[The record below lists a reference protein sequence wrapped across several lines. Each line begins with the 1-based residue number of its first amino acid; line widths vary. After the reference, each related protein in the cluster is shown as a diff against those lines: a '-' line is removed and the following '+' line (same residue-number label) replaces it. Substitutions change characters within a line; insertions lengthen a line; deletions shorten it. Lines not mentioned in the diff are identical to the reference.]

1 MKTIGAALL
10 LTVAMMMQTI
20 PTITA
25 EIPIQENSNSE
36 TAVSESAVSEVP
48 DSETITPE
56 SAAASC
62 YYDETIPVRL
72 LDKNGIE
79 TLTLHD
85 YLIHVVLQEMPA
97 SFETEALKAQAVA
110 ARTFTMERIYEGGR
124 HEDADVCGDS
134 TCCQCY
140 LDEQE
145 GREIY
150 GDGYDAAWDKVREA
164 VEGTDGQVI
173 TYGDELIEAAYFSS
187 TGGSTESA
195 ASVWGGDVPYLQPV
209 SSPETP
215 SVEEVTVSFAD
226 FQAALPEAALEGEPA
241 GWFGAVT
248 YTEGGAVETMVIGG
262 ATYSGTTLRSRFSL
276 RSARFTA
283 AVTEEGISFETTGSG
298 HGVGL
303 SQYGADEMARTGSS
317 YRDILT
323 HYYTGTEIKQL
334 Y

>member
-1 MKTIGAALL
+1 MKTIGTALL
-10 LTVAMMMQTI
+10 LTVAMMIQTI
-20 PTITA
+20 PGIA
-25 EIPIQENSNSE
+25 VGIPAREGDDSEADVSEAIASDVSDSE
-36 TAVSESAVSEVP
+36 TA
-48 DSETITPE
+48 
-56 SAAASC
+56 AASSF
-62 YYDETIPVRL
+62 YDGTIPVRL
-72 LDKNGIE
+72 LDKEE
-79 TLTLHD
+79 TKTITLHD
-85 YLIHVVLQEMPA
+85 YLIDVVLQEMPA
-97 SFETEALKAQAVA
+97 SFEKEALKAQAVA

-145 GREIY
+145 GRDIY
-150 GDGYDAAWDKVREA
+150 GDGSDAAREKVRAA
-164 VEGTDGQVI
+164 VEETDGQVI
-173 TYGDELIEAAYFSS
+173 TYGDELIEAAYFSN

-215 SVEEVTVSFAD
+215 SVDEVMVNLED
-226 FQAALPEAALEGEPA
+226 FRAALPEAVLEGEPA
-241 GWFGAVT
+241 GWFGAVA
-248 YTEGGAVETMVIGG
+248 YTDGGAVETMVIGG
-262 ATYSGTTLRSRFSL
+262 VTYSGTTLRGRFSL
-276 RSARFTA
+276 KSARFTV

-317 YRDILT
+317 YREILT
-323 HYYTGTEIKQL
+323 HYYTGTEVKQL

>member
-1 MKTIGAALL
+1 MKAIGAALL
-10 LTVAMMMQTI
+10 LAVAIMIETI
-20 PTITA
+20 PAITA
-25 EIPIQENSNSE
+25 GLPGRGEEIPEAANSE
-36 TAVSESAVSEVP
+36 VMGTETS
-48 DSETITPE
+48 DSEGSVPE
-56 SAAASC
+56 SAGSSC

-72 LDKNGIE
+72 LDKNGVE

-97 SFETEALKAQAVA
+97 SFEMEALKAQAVA

-124 HEDADVCGDS
+124 HEEADVCGDS

-150 GDGYDAAWDKVREA
+150 GDGYDAAWEKVKSA

-215 SVEEVTVSFAD
+215 SVEETVVSLAD
-226 FQAALPEAALEGEPA
+226 FRAALPEASLEGEPA
-241 GWFGAVT
+241 GWFGEVT

-262 ATYSGTTLRSRFSL
+262 AAYSGTALRSRFSL
-276 RSARFTA
+276 RSARFTV
-283 AVTEEGISFETTGSG
+283 AVAEEGISFETTGSG
-298 HGVGL
+298 HGVGM
-303 SQYGADEMARTGSS
+303 SQYGADEMAREGST
-317 YRDILT
+317 YQEILT
-323 HYYTGTEIKQL
+323 HYYTGAEVKQL